1 MLYSNL
7 PNLDLH
13 GEDRESAR
21 ILVDE
26 FIRDNYKLGNFK
38 VVIVHGIGTGIVK
51 KTVHNTLKNNKFVQN
66 YKIDNFNIGCTIVD
80 ICNNIDTK

>member
-7 PNLDLH
+7 PCLDLH

-21 ILVDE
+21 ILVNE
-26 FIRDNYKLGNFK
+26 FVRDNYKLGNFR
-38 VVIVHGIGTGIVK
+38 VVIVHGLGTGIVK
-51 KTVHNTLKNNKFVQN
+51 KSVHNTLKSNRLVTD

-80 ICNNIDTK
+80 ICKNIDK